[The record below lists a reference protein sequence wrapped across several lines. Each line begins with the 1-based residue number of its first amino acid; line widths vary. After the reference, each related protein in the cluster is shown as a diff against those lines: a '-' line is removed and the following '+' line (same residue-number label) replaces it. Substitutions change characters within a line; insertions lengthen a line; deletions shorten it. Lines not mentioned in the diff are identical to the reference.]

1 VQIDRF
7 MENQQEPTETAAAS
21 SPVEL
26 GTWIGKSQAFNAIAK
41 GCSAAEAACLKHIR
55 DQRSYESLAL
65 TWEQFCPQHMGIS
78 RSSADRLIQRL
89 EEFGEPYFQLAGI
102 TPISADSF
110 RLIAPAVTEGGLDFD
125 GEIIPIT
132 TENANRIRAAV
143 QTLRMRLRRAGEVT
157 PDPSV
162 TTLMVRMNAWYD
174 EVSAAA
180 GRALLDAGTKAAL
193 QGLVQY
199 GLDMLQRL
207 AASPSLSR

>member
-1 VQIDRF
+1 
-7 MENQQEPTETAAAS
+7 
-21 SPVEL
+21 L
-26 GTWIGKSQAFNAIAK
+26 
-41 GCSAAEAACLKHIR
+41 
-55 DQRSYESLAL
+55 
-65 TWEQFCPQHMGIS
+65 GIS
-78 RSSADRLIQRL
+78 RSTADRLIQRL
-89 EEFGEPYFQLAGI
+89 EDFGEPYFQLAGI
-102 TPISADSF
+102 TPVSADSF
-110 RLIAPAVTEGGLDFD
+110 RLIAPAVTEEGLDFD

-143 QTLRMRLRRAGEVT
+143 QTLRARLRRAGEVT

-162 TTLMVRMNAWYD
+162 TTLMVRMSAWYD

>member
-7 MENQQEPTETAAAS
+7 MENHQEPAETALS

-41 GCSAAEAACLKHIR
+41 GCSAAEAACMKHIR
-55 DQRSYESLAL
+55 DHRSYESLGL
-65 TWEQFCPQHMGIS
+65 TWEQFCPEHLRIS

-102 TPISADSF
+102 TSISADSF
-110 RLIAPAVTEGGLDFD
+110 RLIAPAVSEEGLEFD

-132 TENANRIRAAV
+132 AENANRIRAAV
-143 QTLRMRLRRAGEVT
+143 HTLRARLRRAGEGT
-157 PDPSV
+157 PDPTV
-162 TTLMVRMNAWYD
+162 TTLLIRMNAWYD

-193 QGLVQY
+193 QGLVQHS
-199 GLDMLQRL
+199 LDLLRRL
-207 AASPSLSR
+207 AASPDLSR

>member
-7 MENQQEPTETAAAS
+7 MENQQEPAETALS

-55 DQRSYESLAL
+55 DHRSYESLGL
-65 TWEQFCPQHMGIS
+65 TWEQFCPEHLRIS

-110 RLIAPAVTEGGLDFD
+110 RLIAPAVTEEGLEFD

-132 TENANRIRAAV
+132 AENANRIRAAV
-143 QTLRMRLRRAGEVT
+143 HTLRARLRRAGEGT
-157 PDPSV
+157 LDPTV
-162 TTLMVRMNAWYD
+162 TTLLIRMNAWYD

-193 QGLVQY
+193 QGLVQHS
-199 GLDMLQRL
+199 LDMLRRL
-207 AASPSLSR
+207 AASPDLSR